1 MVIPDSICD
10 YVRSSIDAEI
20 QACAATGGV
29 FTLTMLPWLMVSLTG
44 QGAQETK
51 PEQVVEALEYIKNL
65 LGIDHGGLSSD
76 DTYSWPG
83 VWKWAATVPEM
94 YQDGGIT
101 MQAAKECPTGA
112 DEPAKIYAA
121 IVDGL
126 WKKGYSDE
134 DVQKILGGNVKRVI
148 EQVWG

>member
-1 MVIPDSICD
+1 
-10 YVRSSIDAEI
+10 
-20 QACAATGGV
+20 
-29 FTLTMLPWLMVSLTG
+29 
-44 QGAQETK
+44 
-51 PEQVVEALEYIKNL
+51 
-65 LGIDHGGLSSD
+65 
-76 DTYSWPG
+76 
-83 VWKWAATVPEM
+83 M

-112 DEPAKIYAA
+112 AEPAKIYPA

-134 DVQKILGGNVKRVI
+134 DVQKILGGNIKRVI